1 MLDWERIQQW
11 LIDFIQDHWLK
22 AASALAAMI
31 GTSLWAFFWAWR
43 SWRNRSDL
51 DVLHI
56 SLNTIH
62 QRPSGPEGQLE
73 PWLILDVIYENPLHE
88 VVTHPM
94 PRRLIKHAARH
105 TTESQP
111 FLRFDEADRWYVL
124 NIIRLAIA
132 ETCAVATI
140 AKLAPR
146 AQVEQVDCLFAI
158 TYERYRT
165 MRQGKLR
172 VMLVPQSLMD
182 DGKAFYPETMR
193 YESGSHAD
201 RLLTLRKM
209 QDDYRSDRP
218 EFCMDVRLNVLV

>member
-1 MLDWERIQQW
+1 MVDWERIQQW
-11 LIDFIQDHWLK
+11 LIDFFQDHWFK

-43 SWRNRSDL
+43 SWRIRSDL

-56 SLNTIH
+56 SLNTI
-62 QRPSGPEGQLE
+62 QPRPSGSEGQIE

-94 PRRLIKHAARH
+94 PRRLIKHAARQ

-111 FLRFDEADRWYVL
+111 FLRFDETDRWYVL
-124 NIIRLAIA
+124 NIVRLAIA

-146 AQVEQVDCLFAI
+146 AQVDRAFRLCCGRAPEVDERADAVGLVERHGLPAFCRALLNTNEFLF
-158 TYERYRT
+158 
-165 MRQGKLR
+165 
-172 VMLVPQSLMD
+172 V
-182 DGKAFYPETMR
+182 F
-193 YESGSHAD
+193 
-201 RLLTLRKM
+201 
-209 QDDYRSDRP
+209 
-218 EFCMDVRLNVLV
+218 